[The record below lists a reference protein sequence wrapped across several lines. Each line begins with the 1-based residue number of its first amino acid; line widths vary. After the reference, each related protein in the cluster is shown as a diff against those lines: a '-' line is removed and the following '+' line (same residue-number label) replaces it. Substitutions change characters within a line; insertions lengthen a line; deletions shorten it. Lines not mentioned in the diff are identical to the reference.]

1 MEAAASL
8 PPVRIID
15 LLIQRATRNEEVKGL
30 FKGLLG
36 IVEDGVKAIPAGGP
50 QRTGGIL
57 EPGKVE
63 GYNLIG
69 GVLKRHLVHQIGR
82 RIVLNGVALDA
93 ATEAADALQIG
104 FHIGTPLSLGPG
116 GTAHLE
122 ANGGICG
129 EGGGASGCR
138 GIQLI
143 AHGIG
148 ADAVIIDLVEIIIAI
163 SCKRLLF
170 CGATHTDSSLSL
182 YYSFRKQRHHPT
194 FLREDYR
201 GHYRYWYRQGG
212 LRTHL

>member
-1 MEAAASL
+1 MEAATSLASM
-8 PPVRIID
+8 RIIG
-15 LLIQRATRNEEVKGL
+15 LLIQRTTRNEEVKGL
-30 FKGLLG
+30 FKGFLG
-36 IVEDGVKAIPAGGP
+36 IVEDRVKAIPAGGS
-50 QRTGGIL
+50 QRTGGVL

-63 GYNLIG
+63 WYNLIG

-82 RIVLNGVALDA
+82 RIVLDGVAFDA

-104 FHIGTPLSLGPG
+104 FHIGTPLSLGP
-116 GTAHLE
+116 TRSTHLKP
-122 ANGGICG
+122 NGGICG

-148 ADAVIIDLVEIIIAI
+148 ADAVVIDLVEIIIAI

-170 CGATHTDSSLSL
+170 CGATHADSSLSL

-201 GHYRYWYRQGG
+201 GHYRN
-212 LRTHL
+212 